1 MTRTI
6 ALFLSVCLAL
16 SGPARAGE
24 RPIVVELF
32 TSEGCSSCP
41 PADALLVELA
51 SRPDILALS
60 FHVDY
65 WDGLGWKDPFS
76 SREATQRQERYKT
89 LLDLAT
95 VYTPQIVVDGRWQA
109 VGSDRDAVE
118 RALDVA
124 RRDHANMPI
133 ALTVDRS
140 NAQIKLSAAGDPVSA
155 SVLLIGFDRRH
166 ADKVKGGENG
176 GRTLA
181 HVDVVRG
188 VDEIDSASDI
198 VAPIRWQCDRVAA
211 IVQAKDG
218 RILGVAVS
226 DAEPP

>member
-1 MTRTI
+1 
-6 ALFLSVCLAL
+6 
-16 SGPARAGE
+16 
-24 RPIVVELF
+24 VVELF

-41 PADALLVELA
+41 PADAVLVELA
-51 SRPDILALS
+51 NRPDILALS

-65 WDGLGWKDPFS
+65 WDRLGWKDPFS

-118 RALDVA
+118 RVLDVA

-133 ALTVDRS
+133 SLTIDRN
-140 NAQIKLSAAGDPVSA
+140 NAQIRLSAVGGPVPA

-166 ADKVKGGENG
+166 VDKVKGGENG

-181 HVDVVRG
+181 HADVVRG
-188 VDEIDSASDI
+188 VEEFGSAKEIAT
-198 VAPIRWQCDRVAA
+198 PIRWQCDRVAA

-218 RILGVAVS
+218 RILGVAAS
-226 DAEPP
+226 DVEPP